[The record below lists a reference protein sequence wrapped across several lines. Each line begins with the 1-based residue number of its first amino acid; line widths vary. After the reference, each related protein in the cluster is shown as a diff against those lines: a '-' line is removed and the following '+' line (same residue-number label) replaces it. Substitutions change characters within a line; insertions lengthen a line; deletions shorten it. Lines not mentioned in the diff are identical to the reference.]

1 MLARVSITLSW
12 FLLAI
17 GADAYLIYHPHIP
30 SPPPHTKT
38 KTAPST
44 TTTASSRPSRTC
56 LCDSNNDQF
65 EKRKAEIQRKI
76 TELKKAGKLKRSS
89 EMGDDNYVGPDLES
103 LTGLE
108 RLKAQREQLKQK
120 GSVMDQYSDQLQ
132 ERLGRKAKY
141 LGIDLGN
148 KVQTTPKRKGKLGSL
163 NPNDEGAVQDT
174 DLEILDLDLLDDDD
188 DNNFDEDDDDVID
201 QVLVDL
207 VAEKLR
213 EKRAK
218 EKLEEEE
225 RLRVKLEQF
234 RMERERE
241 QASTNTTQVPPPT
254 TGVGGAY
261 AKNVTAIQ
269 ETRRPSRG
277 SWGYFER
284 PKDISKAF
292 GGGRRVGAGYMK
304 EEDRAASYEQTR
316 ERMKEYR
323 IKMGI
328 DVQSETDHA
337 QEIDEAVKIAK
348 LAMERGIYSTAVS
361 ALEKVTQWC
370 SSNSKVGSTVFLELA
385 MAYEAVGRTDE
396 ASQVYNKLSTCRIDE
411 VKNNAKRLLYGLES
425 FEFMKSEAQLASFN
439 RKQIRANFIETTRM
453 DNFLSNFDDVY
464 NTAYI
469 DTSSR
474 EYKRLTENVVR
485 SVREARQ
492 ILLKATDV
500 GIVERTKVIQALRS
514 VARRFDEAIRD
525 EKKAAEAASQ
535 PVAMIDGVAIV
546 SKKKDDTG
554 SVDFNLATPEQMIEN
569 LDGEWR
575 LQLIA
580 DRTGDGVR
588 YYNTTLSWQSL
599 DTKAMEFTSEG
610 VVGFLSIS
618 EKGGLEFEK
627 PKRILRRTGIESFGG
642 GGMLAGL
649 LGPKGGAS
657 SNKVAQQIMTVDSVL
672 MVTRCGEVPRWQD
685 EDKDHF
691 AVWRRVDPGT
701 YSVV

>member
-12 FLLAI
+12 FLLVI
-17 GADAYLIYHPHIP
+17 GADAYLICHPRVSS
-30 SPPPHTKT
+30 SPAPPKKT
-38 KTAPST
+38 TTRT
-44 TTTASSRPSRTC
+44 TTTASSRRSRTC
-56 LCDSNNDQF
+56 LYDSNNDQF

-108 RLKAQREQLKQK
+108 RLKAQREQLKRK

-163 NPNDEGAVQDT
+163 NPDDEGAAQDT
-174 DLEILDLDLLDDDD
+174 DLEILDVDLLDDEDD
-188 DNNFDEDDDDVID
+188 DEDEDDEDVID
-201 QVLVDL
+201 QKLVDL

-218 EKLEEEE
+218 EKQEEEE

-234 RMERERE
+234 RIQRE

-261 AKNVTAIQ
+261 AQNATAIQ

-385 MAYEAVGRTDE
+385 MAYEAVGRIDE

-546 SKKKDDTG
+546 SKKKDETG

-569 LDGEWR
+569 LHGEWR

-588 YYNTTLSWQSL
+588 YYNTTLSWQFL
-599 DTKAMEFTSEG
+599 DTKTMEFTSQG

-627 PKRILRRTGIESFGG
+627 PKRILRRTGVESFGG

-701 YSVV
+701 YSVVGR